1 MNCERFQTI
10 VADLARSENQDTR
23 WGIPAGVVVI
33 DANDRA
39 EALAHVDNC
48 SHCGQMLTDQTDL
61 SEMLWGAADRL
72 KFLQAPAHV
81 EQQLLATFRAQTHLH
96 SRPSSR
102 PHWRYW
108 VSAAAAVLLVTFGL
122 LAWRWYVASTRQS
135 PAQANS
141 KSAIAPPSQA
151 PKQEQVLPVKVAG
164 IQSTTAPP
172 VQSSN
177 QTGHRSA
184 PKTSSARRHPA
195 SSQLAKR
202 AGAKPSIVEPAS
214 AVATNAET
222 REVVTEFISVGYGSA
237 LDLQDGGQLV
247 RVELPRSA
255 LARFGLPVNM
265 NRVDEKV
272 KADVLVGADGLARAI
287 RFVQ

>member
-10 VADLARSENQDTR
+10 AGDLARNENRDTR
-23 WGIPAGVVVI
+23 RGSAAGVAVMEA
-33 DANDRA
+33 DDRA
-39 EALAHVDNC
+39 DALAHIDTC
-48 SHCGQMLTDQTDL
+48 GHCGQILTAQNDL
-61 SEMLWGAADRL
+61 SERL
-72 KFLQAPAHV
+72 RSVAERMKFLQAPAHV
-81 EQQLLATFRAQTHLH
+81 EQQLLATFRDQTHGR
-96 SRPSSR
+96 SRPTR
-102 PHWRYW
+102 PYWRYW
-108 VSAAAAVLLVTFGL
+108 LSAAAVLLVAFGL
-122 LAWRWYVASTRQS
+122 LAWRAHVASKRQS

-141 KSAIAPPSQA
+141 QSATAPPSQA
-151 PKQEQVLPVKVAG
+151 PKQEQLLSTTVDGPQSSTG
-164 IQSTTAPP
+164 PSIQSAT
-172 VQSSN
+172 QSWN
-177 QTGHRSA
+177 GSA
-184 PKTSSARRHPA
+184 PKRTRRHSA

-202 AGAKPSIVEPAS
+202 AGDKPSIVEPA
-214 AVATNAET
+214 AGVATNAET
-222 REVVTEFISVGYGSA
+222 KEVVTEFVSVGYGSA

>member
-10 VADLARSENQDTR
+10 VADLARNENRDARPET
-23 WGIPAGVVVI
+23 

-48 SHCGQMLTDQTDL
+48 DRCGQILIDQNDL
-61 SEMLWGAADRL
+61 SEKLGSVADSMR
-72 KFLQAPAHV
+72 FLQAPAHV
-81 EQQLLATFRAQTHLH
+81 EQQLLATFRAQTHAG
-96 SRPSSR
+96 SRPSTGS
-102 PHWRYW
+102 HWRYW
-108 VSAAAAVLLVTFGL
+108 MSAAAAVLLITFGL

-151 PKQEQVLPVKVAG
+151 PKQEQPLPIKVAG

-172 VQSSN
+172 VKSSN
-177 QTGHRSA
+177 QTGNRSA
-184 PKTSSARRHPA
+184 PKTSSARLHPA

-202 AGAKPSIVEPAS
+202 AGAKPSTVEPAA

-222 REVVTEFISVGYGSA
+222 REVVTEFVSVGYGST

-255 LARFGLPVNM
+255 LARFGLPMNM

>member
-10 VADLARSENQDTR
+10 VADLARNQNRDIWR
-23 WGIPAGVVVI
+23 GVPAEVVVM
-33 DANDRA
+33 DASDRA

-48 SHCGQMLTDQTDL
+48 SHCGQMLTDQNDL
-61 SEMLWGAADRL
+61 SEKLGNVAEGVR
-72 KFLQAPAHV
+72 FLQAPAHV
-81 EQQLLATFRAQTHLH
+81 EQQLLATFRAQAHA
-96 SRPSSR
+96 RFRSSTLPPWR
-102 PHWRYW
+102 HW
-108 VSAAAAVLLVTFGL
+108 VTAAAAVLLVTFGL
-122 LAWRWYVASTRQS
+122 LAWRSYIASTRHS

-151 PKQEQVLPVKVAG
+151 PKQEQPLPVRVAG
-164 IQSTTAPP
+164 AQSTTAPP

-177 QTGHRSA
+177 QTGNRST
-184 PKTSSARRHPA
+184 PKTSSGRRHPA

-202 AGAKPSIVEPAS
+202 AGAEPAIVEPA
-214 AVATNAET
+214 ATVATNAET
-222 REVVTEFISVGYGSA
+222 REIATEFVSLGYGSA